1 MRFFQ
6 PILFLILTNLYLLC
20 GSSFAQVEE
29 DSLSNSK
36 LLAPKVYLDC
46 NRCDFNYIRREIT
59 FVNYVRDRKVAEV
72 HLMVTTQ
79 RTGSGGTEYTLH
91 FLGQNNYAGMND
103 TLIYATNQTDTR
115 EERRAGYTR
124 SMKLGLIR
132 YAAKTPIANQID
144 ISYKEPANQEEVV
157 DKWNYWVFRTNA
169 NTFFFGQE
177 STSFLN
183 LNGSVRATRITD
195 HWKIRSNF
203 NIRYNEQNFETTDG
217 DTKYITRNY
226 NFSTLIVKSINNHW
240 SIGGRT
246 FTSTSTFNNTK
257 FRAGISPAIE
267 YNFFPYSEST
277 RKEFRINYSLNYNNV
292 RYEEITVFDK
302 TKETLFNQEL
312 GITLEVNQTWGSAE
326 TRLEALNYL
335 HDFSL
340 NRVELSAELDLKLFK
355 GFSLRLDG
363 EISSIRD
370 QISLPKEEASD
381 EEILLGRV
389 QLPTSFQYFGSIGI
403 SYTFGS
409 IYSNIVNSR
418 FGR

>member
-1 MRFFQ
+1 
-6 PILFLILTNLYLLC
+6 
-20 GSSFAQVEE
+20 
-29 DSLSNSK
+29 
-36 LLAPKVYLDC
+36 
-46 NRCDFNYIRREIT
+46 
-59 FVNYVRDRKVAEV
+59 
-72 HLMVTTQ
+72 
-79 RTGSGGTEYTLH
+79 
-91 FLGQNNYAGMND
+91 MND

-203 NIRYNEQNFETTDG
+203 NIRYNEQNFETTEG
-217 DTKYITRNY
+217 KSKFITRNY
-226 NFSTLIVKSINNHW
+226 NFSALIVKSINNHW

-246 FTSTSTFNNTK
+246 FASTSTFNNTK

-267 YNFFPYSEST
+267 YNLFPYSEST
-277 RKEFRINYSLNYNNV
+277 RKELRVNYSLNYNNI

-312 GITLEVNQTWGSAE
+312 EITFEVNQTWGSAE
-326 TRLEALNYL
+326 TSLEALNYL

-340 NRVELSAELDLKLFK
+340 NRVELSANIDLRLFK
-355 GFSLRLDG
+355 GFSLRLSG

-381 EEILLGRV
+381 EDILLGRV
-389 QLPTSFQYFGSIGI
+389 QLPTSFQYFGSFGI